1 MWVNSCVSTNS
12 SHSRFCS
19 SSPSSGGDR
28 MMPMKLNGYGEA
40 YPFEKSSESSTT
52 ICVRD
57 SGFQFSQPVTR
68 G

>member
-1 MWVNSCVSTNS
+1 MI
-12 SHSRFCS
+12 
-19 SSPSSGGDR
+19 
-28 MMPMKLNGYGEA
+28 PMKLKGYGEA

-57 SGFQFSQPVTR
+57 SGFHLSHPVTR

>member
-1 MWVNSCVSTNS
+1 VREHEFQPLAVLQQVAFVG
-12 SHSRFCS
+12 RRQ
-19 SSPSSGGDR
+19 DD
-28 MMPMKLNGYGEA
+28 PMKLNGYGEA

-52 ICVRD
+52 ICVRG